1 MSKSPEISVLMS
13 AHNAEQHLSAAV
25 DSILDQ
31 SFREFEF
38 IIVNDG
44 SSDRTSEILNCYAA
58 ADDRI
63 KLIEQQNCG
72 LTASLNIGL
81 KSCEGQ
87 YIARMDADDIA
98 IQNRFEEQIKFL
110 RANPGC
116 VAVGSGIQLID
127 SDGDILGEQFP
138 PETKDEIES
147 ALMQGCGAVPHP
159 TAMIRRTSLL
169 DVGGYD
175 ESLRYAQDLDLWLRL
190 SEIGGLA
197 NLNLV
202 LLKYRVHQNAVTS
215 KKRKEQLACAIKAL
229 KQAHNRRGL
238 EFQENRILQSEVKS
252 ADADSSCL
260 ERKKME
266 MAIHS
271 GHLETA
277 SKYAWQQL
285 KRSPLSMRRWKTWL
299 KLKAGRHQAAK

>member
-1 MSKSPEISVLMS
+1 
-13 AHNAEQHLSAAV
+13 
-25 DSILDQ
+25 
-31 SFREFEF
+31 
-38 IIVNDG
+38 
-44 SSDRTSEILNCYAA
+44 
-58 ADDRI
+58 
-63 KLIEQQNCG
+63 
-72 LTASLNIGL
+72 
-81 KSCEGQ
+81 
-87 YIARMDADDIA
+87 MDADDIA
-98 IQNRFEEQIKFL
+98 MRNRFEEQIKFL

>member
-1 MSKSPEISVLMS
+1 MSKSPEVSVLMS

-44 SSDRTSEILNCYAA
+44 SSDQTSEILNRFAA
-58 ADDRI
+58 ADGRI
-63 KLIEQQNCG
+63 KLIEQENCG

-81 KSCEGQ
+81 KRCEGE

-98 IQNRFEEQIKFL
+98 MRNRFEEQVAFM
-110 RANPGC
+110 NSNSDC

-197 NLNLV
+197 NVETV
-202 LLKYRVHQNAVTS
+202 LLRYRVHENAVTS
-215 KKRKEQLACAIKAL
+215 KKRKEQLACAIQAL

-238 EFQENRILQSEVKS
+238 EFQEETILESEVKN
-252 ADADSSCL
+252 ADADINCVD
-260 ERKKME
+260 RQKME

-277 SKYAWQQL
+277 SKYAWKQL

-299 KLKAGRHQAAK
+299 KLKAGRRPVRV